1 MPTRGGGSIL
11 NNVVKGRTNLLLAV
25 SNHGDWVAM
34 FVNETV
40 KLEQYSIFL
49 AVLHYLL
56 NISWK
61 NNKDEVIFL
70 QDNAT
75 IHHGKLIKQMTTELD
90 LWMHFLSTY
99 SPEIAAVELIF
110 GVLKRRIKITLLEYL
125 VDFDADD
132 GIKVIM
138 NSLNNIRPMTIIKT
152 WKRVIGKAKNIIIT
166 QERKIE

>member
-1 MPTRGGGSIL
+1 MPTRSGGSIV
-11 NNVVKGRTNLLLAV
+11 NNVAKGRTNLLLAV

-40 KLEQYSIFL
+40 KSEQYSIFL

-61 NNKDEVIFL
+61 NTKDEVIFL

-75 IHHGKLIKQMTTELD
+75 IHHGKLIKRMATELD
-90 LWMHFLSTY
+90 LWMHFLPTY

-110 GVLKRRIKITLLEYL
+110 GVLKRKIKTTLLEHL
-125 VDFDADD
+125 DDFGADD
-132 GIKVIM
+132 GKKVIM

-152 WKRVIGKAKNIIIT
+152 WKRVIGKAKIS
-166 QERKIE
+166 